1 MMRNKELG
9 IKNKES
15 GIRNKAEG
23 EWEFVMF

>member
-23 EWEFVMF
+23 EWEFVMV